1 MKNNSKGFTL
11 AEVLSAVA
19 IIAVLTA
26 ISIPIFSAQLEKSRE
41 AADAAN
47 IRSQYAE
54 VMTDANTGSSQ
65 TYDKIVL
72 QQKKPGWQN
81 ITIKDSL
88 SSLGTLI
95 GEPGNRAWVEYHTD
109 TQTVS
114 IHFDTSDT
122 SADEN
127 NRMNF
132 LPESM
137 NSWKINNASIKNGKA
152 TLTFF
157 TSKDS
162 LIRIGGDNSTHKI
175 NLEAGKKYTLS
186 IAMDSITTPVI
197 LKLTNRNGNNTYMT
211 QNICTSGSLNFDYT
225 HEAGRDNDVRIS
237 LTIPKNASVPG
248 SAVITS
254 VSLFEVK

>member
-1 MKNNSKGFTL
+1 MKNNTKGFTL
-11 AEVLSAVA
+11 AELLSVVA

-26 ISIPIFSAQLEKSRE
+26 ICIPIFSTQMEKSRE
-41 AADAAN
+41 SADAAN

-95 GEPGNRAWVEYHTD
+95 GEPGNRAWVEYLSD

-137 NSWKINNASIKNGKA
+137 NSWKNNNASIVNGKA
-152 TLTFF
+152 TLTFLLP
-157 TSKDS
+157 K
-162 LIRIGGDNSTHKI
+162 
-175 NLEAGKKYTLS
+175 TL
-186 IAMDSITTPVI
+186 
-197 LKLTNRNGNNTYMT
+197 
-211 QNICTSGSLNFDYT
+211 
-225 HEAGRDNDVRIS
+225 
-237 LTIPKNASVPG
+237 
-248 SAVITS
+248 
-254 VSLFEVK
+254 

>member
-1 MKNNSKGFTL
+1 MKNNTNGFTL
-11 AEVLSAVA
+11 AELLSVVA

-26 ISIPIFSAQLEKSRE
+26 ISIPIFSTHMEKSRE

-54 VMTDANTGSSQ
+54 VMTDANTGSNQ

-95 GEPGNRAWVEYHTD
+95 GEPGNRAWVECHTD

-127 NRMNF
+127 NRKNF
-132 LPESM
+132 LPESL
-137 NSWKINNASIKNGKA
+137 NSWKNNNASIVNGKA
-152 TLTFF
+152 KLTFS

-175 NLEAGKKYTLS
+175 KLEEGKKYTLS
-186 IAMDSITTPVI
+186 IVVDSITTPVL

-211 QNICTSGSLNFDYT
+211 QSISTSGALNFDYT
-225 HEAGRDNDVRIS
+225 HETGRDNDVRIS

-248 SAVITS
+248 SAVISS
-254 VSLFEVK
+254 VSLFEAN

>member
-11 AEVLSAVA
+11 AEVLSVVA

-95 GEPGNRAWVEYHTD
+95 GEPGTSAWVEYHSD

-114 IHFDTSDT
+114 IHFATSDT

-137 NSWKINNASIKNGKA
+137 NSWKNNNASIENGKA
-152 TLTFF
+152 TLTFS